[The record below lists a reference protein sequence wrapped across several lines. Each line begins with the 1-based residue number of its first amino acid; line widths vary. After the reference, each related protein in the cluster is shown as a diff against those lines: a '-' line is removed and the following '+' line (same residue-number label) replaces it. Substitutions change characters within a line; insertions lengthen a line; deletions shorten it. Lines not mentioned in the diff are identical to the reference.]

1 MYIRTLRGDVLNSLD
16 EDGRVGRKM
25 KTKLFLYSYFYVFVP
40 SRPLPVPLALSPA
53 ASSLCYGPLGAKTW
67 ERDFELEQ
75 ESRRKNS
82 EKKQDQSLEQ

>member
-40 SRPLPVPLALSPA
+40 SRPLPVPLALT
-53 ASSLCYGPLGAKTW
+53 SSL
-67 ERDFELEQ
+67 
-75 ESRRKNS
+75 
-82 EKKQDQSLEQ
+82 

>member
-16 EDGRVGRKM
+16 EDGRVGCKM

-53 ASSLCYGPLGAKTW
+53 ASSLCYGLLGAKTW

-75 ESRRKNS
+75 ESKEESKN
-82 EKKQDQSLEQ
+82 EA

>member
-1 MYIRTLRGDVLNSLD
+1 MSGLQD
-16 EDGRVGRKM
+16 ED
-25 KTKLFLYSYFYVFVP
+25 KLLLYSYFYVFVP

-53 ASSLCYGPLGAKTW
+53 ASSLCYGLLGAKTW

-82 EKKQDQSLEQ
+82 EKKQNQSLEQ